1 MGYDKTYQ
9 HIKDVDIMKIFKRV
23 IIAILIAL
31 IAYFGYMTYQK
42 SKKDI
47 QPIEVA
53 RVVAFSQDEIMSIN
67 LPEESISWLGQK
79 GWAPSPLL
87 DAYYIYSDFDA
98 EEDIVTISDGFDTI
112 VYDMAYDKATHNG
125 QPFSMDR
132 PRVDGGLLWI
142 PLDQISDLFHLTYD
156 INEKTNTIFVKDKTL
171 SYVLGSTSEKIDLV
185 MTPEENR
192 ILDVVSEKESLVIT
206 NYDENYVKVMTADY
220 QVGFMPADA
229 IVKTWDVQAQD
240 SKKESPVKRE
250 TPIFLTWEIYGQGY
264 DTNKIGE
271 MRGVNVISP
280 AWYALS
286 DKAGNFSSKPS
297 ENYIDWA
304 KGRDYELWA
313 LVSNDF
319 DVKRTNAFLHSA
331 TARMQFIDNLLI
343 EYIDKGYE
351 GINIDFENV
360 YKEDKRQLTQFVAE
374 LTSAFRRENM
384 VVSMDVTVMGGSDT
398 WSKCYDRKALGHLVD
413 YLAIMTYDEHWASSP
428 ISGSVSSYNWM
439 KKNMEK
445 IAQIVPSEKLLL
457 GIPYYMR
464 VWTEVPSK
472 EKANVMNV
480 DSGVL
485 NMPNA
490 ERWIEEKELHL
501 IWDEDARQH
510 YTGYIENGAL
520 KKIWFENATSIR
532 EKASL
537 VNELKLGGAAVWRR
551 GFETQDIWG
560 VIDDALKSE

>member
-1 MGYDKTYQ
+1 
-9 HIKDVDIMKIFKRV
+9 MKIFKNLV
-23 IIAILIAL
+23 IAILIAV

-42 SKKDI
+42 SQKDI
-47 QPIEVA
+47 QAIETPQ
-53 RVVAFSQDEIMSIN
+53 VVVLSKDEILTMN
-67 LPEESISWLGQK
+67 LPGENLEWLDQR
-79 GWAPSPLL
+79 GWVPSALL

-98 EEDIVTISDGFDTI
+98 EEDLVTISDGFDTI
-112 VYDMAYDKATHNG
+112 VYDMAYEQATLNG
-125 QPFSMDR
+125 QEFSMDK
-132 PRVDGGLLWI
+132 PRVEDGMLWI
-142 PLDQISDLFHLTYD
+142 PLDQMKDVFHLSYD
-156 INEKTNTIFVKDKTL
+156 INENTKTIFVKDNTL
-171 SYVLGSTSEKIDLV
+171 DYTLGNAEYEIDLL
-185 MTPEENR
+185 MSPGESR
-192 ILDVVSEKESLVIT
+192 ILDEISEKESLVIT
-206 NYDENYVKVMTADY
+206 DYDEEYIRVMTADY
-220 QVGFMPADA
+220 QVGFVPSDV
-229 IVKTWDVQAQD
+229 IVKTWEVKAEAE
-240 SKKESPVKRE
+240 SKKSPIERDQPV
-250 TPIFLTWEIYGQGY
+250 FLTWEIYGRGY
-264 DTNKIGE
+264 DTDKIGP

-286 DKAGNFSSKPS
+286 DDSGNFSAKPS
-297 ENYIDWA
+297 ENYINWA

-319 DVKRTNAFLHSA
+319 DVKRTNTFLHST
-331 TARMQFIDNLLI
+331 TARKHFISNLLA
-343 EYIDKGYE
+343 EYSHKGYE

-439 KKNMEK
+439 KSNMEK

-464 VWTEVPSK
+464 VWTEVPSR
-472 EKANVMNV
+472 ERANAMDV

-490 ERWIEEKELHL
+490 EKWIEEKDLHL

-532 EKASL
+532 EKATL

-560 VIDDALKSE
+560 VIDDAIKAR